1 MSGISHSISSGNK
14 GSSSGGGSHSSSC
27 DCSSQD
33 CGDSN
38 SGSIITTIFTV
49 VLLHN
54 YPYYFARLD

>member
-1 MSGISHSISSGNK
+1 MVSISSGNK
-14 GSSSGGGSHSSSC
+14 GSSGGGSHSSSG

-49 VLLHN
+49 VFLHH
-54 YPYYFARLD
+54 YPYYFVRLD